1 MRKILLTLVGLA
13 MFAAPVAAQT
23 ADEIVTK
30 YVQAI
35 GGVDKIEA
43 IKTLKRSG
51 KFIGGGGFE
60 AVVGQENQR
69 PNMVREEFV
78 LQNLTGVNAYD
89 GQKGWKIEPWQGKKD
104 PEALGEEE
112 LKSIVEDADFDG
124 PLVDWKKKGNK
135 LEYLG
140 HDDVEGTDTYK
151 LKVTAANGTVFTYYI
166 DSEYNVPIKI
176 DTKRTIR
183 GTEREYETIVGDYKK
198 VGGVYLPFSFESN
211 VKGNPNGS
219 KTVYDKSE
227 ANVPINEVRFHKP
240 APKPQVARP

>member
-1 MRKILLTLVGLA
+1 MRKILLTLAGLA
-13 MFAAPVAAQT
+13 MFAVPAVAQT
-23 ADEIVTK
+23 ADEIVAK

-35 GGVDKIEA
+35 GGMDKIGA

-60 AVVGQENQR
+60 AVVSQENER

-78 LQNLTGVNAYD
+78 IQNLTGVNAYD
-89 GQKGWKIEPWQGKKD
+89 GNTGWKIEPWQGKKD

-151 LKVTAANGTVFTYYI
+151 LKVTTASGTEFTYYI

-176 DTKRTIR
+176 DTRRTIR
-183 GTEREYETIVGDYKK
+183 GTEREYETVVGDYKK
-198 VGGVYLPFSFESN
+198 VNGVYVPYSFESSA
-211 VKGNPNGS
+211 KGSPNAS
-219 KTVYDKSE
+219 KTVFGKIE
-227 ANVPINEVRFHKP
+227 ANVPINDVRFHKP
-240 APKPQVARP
+240 APKGLEPRP

>member
-1 MRKILLTLVGLA
+1 MRKILLTLAGLA
-13 MFAAPVAAQT
+13 MFAVPAVAQT
-23 ADEIVTK
+23 ADEIVAK
-30 YVQAI
+30 YVQAV
-35 GGVDKIEA
+35 GGMDKIAA

-60 AVVGQENQR
+60 AVVSQETQR

-78 LQNLTGVNAYD
+78 IQNLTGVNAYD
-89 GQKGWKIEPWQGKKD
+89 GHTGWKIEPWQGKKD

-140 HDDVEGTDTYK
+140 HDDVEGTDTFK
-151 LKVTAANGTVFTYYI
+151 LRVTEAGGTVFTYYI
-166 DSEYNVPIKI
+166 DSEFNVPIKI

-183 GTEREYETIVGDYKK
+183 GTEREYETVVGDYKK
-198 VGGVYLPFSFESN
+198 VAGVYIPFSFESSA
-211 VKGNPNGS
+211 KGSPNAS
-219 KTVYDKSE
+219 KTVFGKIE
-227 ANVPINEVRFHKP
+227 ANVPINDVRFHKP
-240 APKPQVARP
+240 APKVLEARP